1 MSHFSFCQ
9 QSNIVFIIYIEA
21 ILVAWVMGKTREEI
35 GNIMEMTWE
44 INVFIIIASN
54 TVPWLRPLASVA
66 KMVK

>member
-1 MSHFSFCQ
+1 M
-9 QSNIVFIIYIEA
+9 IYIEA

-44 INVFIIIASN
+44 INVFIIIVSN
-54 TVPWLRPLASVA
+54 TALWLRPLASVA